1 MSKKG
6 KMESCLFV
14 EIKKLRLRVGKLEA
28 AGLVRDGLQASTA
41 GYVRDIAARSEPAS
55 PWQPMS
61 GPVFPKEG
69 EWVVGRYSRLFA
81 MVYDIYKRV
90 GDHWHKKQSSGD
102 IGLRLADMVPDM
114 EWMSIE

>member
-1 MSKKG
+1 MSKMS

-14 EIKKLRLRVGKLEA
+14 EIEMLRLRVGKLEA
-28 AGLVRDGLQASTA
+28 VGRVRDGLQASTA

-69 EWVVGRYSRLFA
+69 EWVVGRYSSA

-90 GDHWHKKQSSGD
+90 GGHWHKKQSSGA